1 MEKLKNPRA
10 TLQFPIKAGTPEW
23 EHLIEAEKHLTK
35 AGITFDTG
43 YALQEHIRDWEL
55 DWSLEG
61 AHLARVEEMTEKRR
75 VKVGS
80 REYKKVK

>member
-23 EHLIEAEKHLTK
+23 EHLMEAEKHLHK
-35 AGITFDTG
+35 AGISFDTG
-43 YALQEHIRDWEL
+43 YAIEEHIRDWEL

-61 AHLARVEEMTEKRR
+61 AKLTHVSEMTEKELKIR
-75 VKVGS
+75 
-80 REYKKVK
+80 KK